1 MSAYLSLIIES
12 RKASC
17 PTIKNIALRLI
28 LQFILI
34 VQLQQLYEL
43 KKICLL
49 FLFKRV
55 TGCMQRA
62 LLIRPNFYE
71 NYKRRNTEE
80 ITSKNGV
87 KIEK

>member
-12 RKASC
+12 TKASC

-34 VQLQQLYEL
+34 VQLQQLYKL

-62 LLIRPNFYE
+62 LIRPNFYE